1 MLDLLGEGDLGKN
14 ERRYLEMAEY
24 SAEHLLGIIQDLL
37 DFSQLENRKLKLN
50 FTRFDLKLVVE
61 RSIDLFTTPA
71 EEKGV
76 TLRLD
81 YRSDRRMCRGDR
93 TRIAQIITNLLSN
106 AVKYTPRGKVTVTVE
121 LAGDLKLRVRDEG
134 VGIPPEHLESIY
146 DSFRQLEDT
155 LVKDQQRVGLGLA
168 IVKNLVDLMGGAVR
182 VESKP
187 GGGTEFT
194 VTVPEQPAV
203 PADIGIPETVTEE
216 PADLETTEVPAQET
230 RGPTAEPRPPV
241 SGETAGPAAPTVL
254 VVEDERINLLYLQEL
269 LRRNG
274 FSVETAGDG
283 ATALEAVKNRIP
295 RLVCLD
301 IGLPGMSGLEVI
313 ERLKEDERTRDI
325 PVIALTA
332 HAGEDNLAL
341 FREAGF
347 EEIVTKPFHER
358 RLLEAIDRVLEPDSR

>member
-1 MLDLLGEGDLGKN
+1 
-14 ERRYLEMAEY
+14 
-24 SAEHLLGIIQDLL
+24 
-37 DFSQLENRKLKLN
+37 
-50 FTRFDLKLVVE
+50 
-61 RSIDLFTTPA
+61 
-71 EEKGV
+71 
-76 TLRLD
+76 
-81 YRSDRRMCRGDR
+81 MCRGDR

-216 PADLETTEVPAQET
+216 PADLETTEVAAQET